1 MILTKRIVGPLWI
14 LKSNFQAALL
24 QDESWKCGLRN
35 FSPFSQVI
43 LDSFSLV
50 LLCIWS
56 DFKMHHP
63 TCMLLSSFSYFKKP
77 KSGLINVKKMLYQS
91 FYPSAGRI
99 LFITAMNGFPFSQKL
114 SWGMASLYH
123 FLVVHSRSY
132 CFSGTGTHRLYYLVE
147 KRCFFMHVVKNKCIH

>member
-1 MILTKRIVGPLWI
+1 MILTKRIVGPFWI

-35 FSPFSQVI
+35 FSPCSQVI

-56 DFKMHHP
+56 DLRCITLHVCYFHHFH
-63 TCMLLSSFSYFKKP
+63 TLKNQKVDF
-77 KSGLINVKKMLYQS
+77 INVKKMLHQS

-114 SWGMASLYH
+114 SWGMASLHH

-147 KRCFFMHVVKNKCIH
+147 KRCFFTHVVKNKCIH

>member
-1 MILTKRIVGPLWI
+1 MNLENVSYEISPLF
-14 LKSNFQAALL
+14 LKSFLTL
-24 QDESWKCGLRN
+24 
-35 FSPFSQVI
+35 SPLYCYAHDQTSR
-43 LDSFSLV
+43 
-50 LLCIWS
+50 CITLHVCYFHHFHTLKNQKV
-56 DFKMHHP
+56 DF
-63 TCMLLSSFSYFKKP
+63 
-77 KSGLINVKKMLYQS
+77 INVKKMLYQS

-147 KRCFFMHVVKNKCIH
+147 KRCFFTHVVKNKCIH